1 MKSYWQI
8 NRYNHVAVETADQK
22 ELILICYDEAIRAL
36 QQGVECY
43 LQKKFEEKA
52 RLLIQAQN
60 FLTELM
66 VSLNMEAG
74 GQIAQNL
81 QALYGFFLKS
91 ISKADIKGDM
101 RLVDQTVK
109 MLSELRSA
117 WAEIDTRPSAGVVPN
132 QSYGQVAMAAR
143 GFAV

>member
-1 MKSYWQI
+1 MKSYWQL

-43 LQKKFEEKA
+43 LQKEFEEKA
-52 RLLIQAQN
+52 RLLIRAQN
-60 FLTELM
+60 LITELM
-66 VSLNMEAG
+66 VCLNMEAG

-81 QALYGFFLKS
+81 RALYGFFIKS
-91 ISKADIKGDM
+91 IINADLKGDM
-101 RLVDQTVK
+101 RLVDQIVE

-117 WAEIDTRPSAGVVPN
+117 WAEIDTRPSAGVMPN
-132 QSYGQVAMAAR
+132 QTYGQMAMAAR
-143 GFAV
+143 GFSV